1 MKYMGWQRQLQDKS
15 KLDVV
20 RRHVRK
26 AGVCFLVCL
35 MSGSSTF
42 LFGQEAQAIHV
53 FQEAIAAMRAGSLDI
68 AAADFSKVA
77 ALNPKFSEAY
87 FNLGLVLMQQGKWSE
102 SEKALKHSQALNP
115 QMKGLNLFLG
125 IDAYRMDEIAPAT
138 AYLKHAVKADAG
150 NADAWMWLGV
160 VQLANGDAL
169 GAANSLDVAA
179 KLRPNDVDI
188 LYHRGRA
195 HMLVSKASYDH
206 MYQVAP
212 NSWRV
217 HQVLAESFA
226 EADRPTDAINECKLA
241 IQMRPHEPGLHQQ
254 LGDIYWSQNQLDQAE
269 AAYQDELQIDP
280 DSYDAMYKLG
290 VVSMEKSKPEV
301 AAKLLAEVLVRAPD
315 STETR
320 YQLGRAEAQLGHY
333 EVAVKDFSAVVARPH
348 DVDPETVRQA
358 YYQLSRVYQHL
369 HQAEESQIAL
379 NTFLQLKQKA
389 DEQQELKLK
398 DKMLRNKQLQVTD
411 VHGQSN

>member
-1 MKYMGWQRQLQDKS
+1 M
-15 KLDVV
+15 
-20 RRHVRK
+20 RRYLRS
-26 AGVCFLVCL
+26 AGACFLLCMMAGFPFRL
-35 MSGSSTF
+35 LS
-42 LFGQEAQAIHV
+42 QEPQAAEV
-53 FQEAIAAMRAGSLDI
+53 FRDGIMAMRGGNLDA
-68 AAADFSKVA
+68 AAADFSKA
-77 ALNPKFSEAY
+77 ISLNPKFAESY

-102 SEKALKHSQALNP
+102 SAKAVKHGQMLNP
-115 QMKGLNLFLG
+115 SLKGADLFLG
-125 IDAYRMDEIAPAT
+125 IDNYRMDDLVAST
-138 AYLKHAVKADAG
+138 SYLKRAVKIDAT

-169 GAANSLDVAA
+169 SAANSLDVAA

-226 EADRPTDAINECKLA
+226 EADRPTDAISECKLA
-241 IQMRPHEPGLHQQ
+241 IQMRPREPGLHQQ

-269 AAYQDELQIDP
+269 GAYQDELQIDP
-280 DSYDAMYKLG
+280 GSYDAMYKLG
-290 VVSMEKSKPEV
+290 VVSMEKSKPEI

-315 STETR
+315 SIETR

-333 EVAVKDFSAVVARPH
+333 QEAVKDFSAVVAKPH

-358 YYQLSRVYQHL
+358 YYQLSRLYQHL
-369 HQAEESQIAL
+369 HQAEESQVAL

-389 DEQQELKLK
+389 DAQQELKLK